1 MVERREGVK
10 RPALR
15 SEGMDGSHRGGG
27 KKEERSVRSFW
38 RGETESLRG
47 RKGKQT
53 RKIGVGIRGGGG
65 WAIGAR
71 GGEAR
76 ATDQEPGS
84 RGTEQVQAASEAFGP
99 EGAARA

>member
-1 MVERREGVK
+1 MAEG
-10 RPALR
+10 
-15 SEGMDGSHRGGG
+15 
-27 KKEERSVRSFW
+27 KEKERSGWGGEKADIKSRSRNQR
-38 RGETESLRG
+38 RGEEEAAGL
-47 RKGKQT
+47 
-53 RKIGVGIRGGGG
+53 
-65 WAIGAR
+65 GAW